1 MKECKHGSSI
11 GGDLDPPC
19 FLCRVEELEAENA
32 ALIKML
38 SDQDYDYNRKTN
50 DLIKRHTDNLLS
62 AQHRIKEL
70 REALAT
76 IQSGF
81 HESHQ
86 INAVI
91 NPALAN
97 PDNTDELDALVRD
110 AERYRKALESISK
123 NTCCGD
129 CQEAKRV
136 AIYAIKE
143 TPED

>member
-1 MKECKHGSSI
+1 MSDCIGTGCKAEA
-11 GGDLDPPC
+11 L
-19 FLCRVEELEAENA
+19 LAENA
-32 ALIKML
+32 ALKEETHNLKNQLTIAW
-38 SDQDYDYNRKTN
+38 NTPRKE
-50 DLIKRHTDNLLS
+50 LLA

-91 NPALAN
+91 NHALAN